1 MSEPRPPRIS
11 PVTYLA
17 TFIPGLLVIVA
28 AVLLLWAT
36 PRSIEAISHQR
47 TVRQVQE
54 ANFRL
59 NEPSIP
65 TQSTTFLEQLNRASR
80 DVATLVRPSVVHI
93 SAQEEIDP
101 RNPFQGISTGSGWI
115 WDDQGHV
122 LTNWHVVEGANR
134 VEVQL
139 HDGTVREA
147 TLVGRDPS
155 TDIAV
160 IRISNERLVPATRA
174 TSYDE
179 IQQGSLVF
187 AFGSPLDF
195 RFSMSQGIVSGLG
208 RSVGL
213 FRNPSSIGYENF
225 IQVDAAI
232 NPGNSGG
239 PLTNHRG
246 EVVGMNTAIA
256 TTDVESEGRFSGIGL
271 AIPLDMIESVA
282 TQLIDGGVVRKGYL
296 GIRVIDQETPLYN
309 WISQLGL
316 DPRSGGL
323 LVSGLGSAGK
333 WSVAGL
339 SRGDYITH
347 YDNQRIVDEDDFIM
361 ALANDPDEKA
371 ELTLWRAYPDQ
382 DQIKQIVVT
391 CLEPER
397 SRGSSINL
405 LEVDR
410 STSMSE
416 YFRDIGFEGS
426 GVQIVKTMRGTPA
439 RTSGLT
445 PGDIIHKVNGRDVK
459 TVDQLRSVISS
470 MLPSSI
476 VELSFW
482 RPDPADQRPNYQK
495 VSIPLVEL
503 DARTW

>member
-1 MSEPRPPRIS
+1 M
-11 PVTYLA
+11 A
-17 TFIPGLLVIVA
+17 TFIPGVLVIVA

-47 TVRQVQE
+47 TVRKVQE

-59 NEPSIP
+59 NQPSSP
-65 TQSTTFLEQLNRASR
+65 VQATTFLDQLNRASS

-93 SAQEEIDP
+93 SAQEEF
-101 RNPFQGISTGSGWI
+101 NPENPYQGISTGSGWI

-122 LTNWHVVEGANR
+122 LTNWHVVNGASR

-160 IRISNERLVPATRA
+160 IRISGDRLVPATRA
-174 TSYDE
+174 SSHDE

-282 TQLIDGGVVRKGYL
+282 IQLIDGGVVRKGYL
-296 GIRVIDQETPLYN
+296 GIRVIDQETPIYN
-309 WISQLGL
+309 WIAQLGL
-316 DPRSGGL
+316 NPGAGGV
-323 LVSGLGSAGK
+323 LVSGLGSSEK
-333 WSVAGL
+333 WATAGL
-339 SRGDYITH
+339 TRGDYITH
-347 YDNQRIVDEDDFIM
+347 YDNQRILDEEAFVMALINDEDDQ
-361 ALANDPDEKA
+361 A

-382 DQIKQIVVT
+382 EQIKQIMVT
-391 CLEPER
+391 CQDPDDARE
-397 SRGSSINL
+397 SSMEL
-405 LEVDR
+405 LKVAR
-410 STSMSE
+410 STNMSE
-416 YFRDIGFEGS
+416 YYEGIGFKGA

-445 PGDIIHKVNGRDVK
+445 PGDIIHAVNGRNVK

-482 RPDPADQRPNYQK
+482 RPDPKAEQSHYQK

-503 DARTW
+503 DTQIR

>member
-1 MSEPRPPRIS
+1 MTEPRPPRIS
-11 PVTYLA
+11 PVAYVA
-17 TFIPGLLVIVA
+17 TFIPGLLVVVA

-36 PRSIEAISHQR
+36 PRSIDAISHQR

-59 NEPSIP
+59 NQPASPAE
-65 TQSTTFLEQLNRASR
+65 STTFLEQLNRASR

-93 SAQEEIDP
+93 SAQEEVNR
-101 RNPFQGISTGSGWI
+101 RNPYQGISTGSGWI
-115 WDDQGHV
+115 WDEQGHV
-122 LTNWHVVEGANR
+122 LTNWHVVDGATR
-134 VEVQL
+134 IEVQL

-147 TLVGRDPS
+147 KLVGRDPS

-160 IRISNERLVPATRA
+160 IRISGDRLVPAKRA
-174 TSYDE
+174 SSYNE

-213 FRNPSSIGYENF
+213 FRNPTSIGYENF

-246 EVVGMNTAIA
+246 EVVGMNTAIV

-296 GIRVIDQETPLYN
+296 GIRVIDQETPIYS
-309 WISQLGL
+309 WIAQLGVNPGPGGVL
-316 DPRSGGL
+316 VSSLESSGNWAAAGL
-323 LVSGLGSAGK
+323 L
-333 WSVAGL
+333 
-339 SRGDYITH
+339 RGDYITH
-347 YDNQRIVDEDDFIM
+347 YDNQRIIDEDAFVM
-361 ALANDPDEKA
+361 AIANDQDDQGV
-371 ELTLWRAYPDQ
+371 LTIWRAFPDREKPRRITLICEENGNAG
-382 DQIKQIVVT
+382 D
-391 CLEPER
+391 
-397 SRGSSINL
+397 SSIDL
-405 LEVDR
+405 LDVDR
-410 STSMSE
+410 STNMSE
-416 YFRDIGFEGS
+416 YYKEIGFEGA
-426 GVQIVKTMRGTPA
+426 GVQIVRTMEGTPA
-439 RTSGLT
+439 RTSGLAS
-445 PGDIIHKVNGRDVK
+445 GDIIYSVNGRNVQ

-482 RPDPADQRPNYQK
+482 RPDPAAQQDHFQK
-495 VSIPLVEL
+495 VSIPLVQL
-503 DARTW
+503 DTQTW

>member
-1 MSEPRPPRIS
+1 
-11 PVTYLA
+11 
-17 TFIPGLLVIVA
+17 
-28 AVLLLWAT
+28 
-36 PRSIEAISHQR
+36 
-47 TVRQVQE
+47 
-54 ANFRL
+54 
-59 NEPSIP
+59 
-65 TQSTTFLEQLNRASR
+65 
-80 DVATLVRPSVVHI
+80 
-93 SAQEEIDP
+93 
-101 RNPFQGISTGSGWI
+101 
-115 WDDQGHV
+115 
-122 LTNWHVVEGANR
+122 
-134 VEVQL
+134 
-139 HDGTVREA
+139 
-147 TLVGRDPS
+147 
-155 TDIAV
+155 
-160 IRISNERLVPATRA
+160 
-174 TSYDE
+174 
-179 IQQGSLVF
+179 
-187 AFGSPLDF
+187 
-195 RFSMSQGIVSGLG
+195 MSQGIVSGLG

-256 TTDVESEGRFSGIGL
+256 TTDVESEGRFSGIDL

-323 LVSGLGSAGK
+323 LVSGLGAAGK